1 MKPART
7 MTAAEYAEARRARA
21 WRQPEGA
28 PPAATTTARAMSTE
42 EYQRARMARAWRQ
55 AGKEPTDV

>member
-1 MKPART
+1 MKHARE
-7 MTAAEYAEARRARA
+7 MTEAEFAAAMEARA

-42 EYQRARMARAWRQ
+42 EYQRARMARAWRL
-55 AGKEPTDV
+55 ASREPTDV